1 MNKLN
6 FLQPDKNNLST
17 HLYAGATL
25 VSFSI
30 FIVFLNSFFNKDL
43 ISFLP
48 ETISFF
54 LPLVLGFIGLHLIR
68 IDYSGLKLLDKINKN
83 INTNNFNAFLSLLIL
98 FIVIKALPPLLSW
111 FILDANIA
119 GDSKDV
125 CTGTGA
131 CWTYIKIWFNR
142 FMYGMYPNAEQWRI
156 NLSFISLAFLG
167 TIGFFATEKFKKYLT
182 LYYVVIYPVI
192 AFFFIFFFISG
203 GPIFFDFSYGI
214 IAAVISII
222 IGFIIPSK
230 FKMYYFIIVPI
241 TLYILL
247 KYIFFYEELIELG
260 KLEALE
266 WVETGAW
273 GGLSLTFIVSFFC
286 LIFCFPIGLFLSLG
300 RRSDFPIIKYISI
313 GMIEFWRGV
322 PLITVLFMSSVMFPM
337 FLPEDM
343 FIDKLVR
350 VIIAISLFEAAY
362 VAEVIRGGL
371 QALPRGQYDAAK
383 SLGMGYWKM
392 HILVI
397 LPQALKLV
405 IPGIANTFLALVK
418 DTPLIFVV
426 GLLEIVGMLNLAKTN
441 PDWLGF
447 AMEGYVFAS
456 VLFFIICYAM
466 SKYSYNLEQ
475 KYKTER

>member
-1 MNKLN
+1 MNNLN
-6 FLQPDKNNLST
+6 FLTPDKKNLYT
-17 HLYAGATL
+17 YLYLGL
-25 VSFSI
+25 FLISFSI
-30 FIVFLNSFFNKDL
+30 LDVFLNSFFKINL
-43 ISFLP
+43 I
-48 ETISFF
+48 FF
-54 LPLVLGFIGLHLIR
+54 LPSILSFILPLIIGFIGLHLIR
-68 IDYSGLKLLDKINKN
+68 IEYSGVKSLDVLNKN
-83 INTNNFNAFLSLLIL
+83 INTNNFNAILSLIII
-98 FIVIKALPPLLSW
+98 FVVIKSLPPLLSW
-111 FILDANIA
+111 FFIDANFS
-119 GDSKDV
+119 GDSKDA
-125 CTGTGA
+125 CTGSGA
-131 CWTYIKIWFNR
+131 CWAYIKTWFNR

-167 TIGFFATEKFKKYLT
+167 SVGFFASEKLKKYLT
-182 LYYVVIYPVI
+182 LYYVVIYPII
-192 AFFFIFFFISG
+192 AFLFIFFFISG

-222 IGFIIPSK
+222 VGFFIPNK

-241 TLYILL
+241 TIYILL
-247 KYIFFYEELIELG
+247 KYVFFYEELIELG

-300 RRSDFPIIKYISI
+300 RRSDLPIIKYISI
-313 GMIEFWRGV
+313 GFIEFWRGV

-456 VLFFIICYAM
+456 IVFFIICYAM